1 MQRVDLQDYRR
12 VATGEKS
19 PAYLECKRKHL
30 GDVDLT
36 GASTSDLWNLHNQ
49 SLFVVDAQ
57 SGPTLLDL
65 KIELVDRILS
75 ECILCERRCG
85 INRRSG
91 EIGYCGT
98 SDASFCFF
106 EQILW
111 GEEEP
116 LIPSHEVFLS
126 GCNMRCRTCYSWDAI
141 VNPSL
146 GTQFTPESLAGT
158 IDLRKSEGA
167 VNVNL
172 IGGEP
177 TVHIPNILKAL
188 RSVTKPTAVVW
199 NSNFFMSEESM
210 KLLDGVVDL
219 YAGDFRFGNDDCAKR
234 IADTSAYFETA
245 ARNFQLAS
253 ESGDVIIRH
262 LLLPGHVECCFK
274 PVAEW
279 AAEHLPDVPFNLM
292 FQYIPCAAALDD
304 PALCRTITSEEAAQA
319 SEIAASLGLN
329 TTSWRTPLDGIDQ
342 KPYSGSGEVSTTISI
357 RPDGRVVIMH
367 VHGELLGVIE
377 ALESGGNTDVD
388 TR

>member
-1 MQRVDLQDYRR
+1 M
-12 VATGEKS
+12 
-19 PAYLECKRKHL
+19 HL
-30 GDVDLT
+30 GEVDLT
-36 GASTSDLWNLHNQ
+36 GMSIGDLWRLHDQ
-49 SLFVVDAQ
+49 SRSIPDAQ
-57 SGPTLLDL
+57 SGSTLLDL
-65 KIELVDRILS
+65 KIELADRMS
-75 ECILCERRCG
+75 GECILCERRCG
-85 INRRSG
+85 INRRNG

-141 VNPSL
+141 MNPSL
-146 GTQFTPESLAGT
+146 GKQVTPDSLAGI

-177 TVHIPNILKAL
+177 TVHIPNIMKAL
-188 RSVTKPTAVVW
+188 RSISRPTAVVW

-219 YAGDFRFGNDDCAKR
+219 YAGDFRFGNDDCAMR
-234 IADTSAYFETA
+234 IADTPDYFETA
-245 ARNFQLAS
+245 ARNFLLAS

-279 AAEHLPDVPFNLM
+279 VAEHLPEVPFNLM
-292 FQYIPCAAALDD
+292 FQYMPCAAALDD
-304 PALCRTITSEEAAQA
+304 PALSNMISAEEADRAH
-319 SEIAASLGLN
+319 EIVASLGLN
-329 TTSWRTPLDGIDQ
+329 TSSWRTPLDGMNR

-357 RPDGRVVIMH
+357 RPDGKVVVMH
-367 VHGELLGVIE
+367 VYGELLSIIE